1 MRSPYDGGVQHP
13 TGSSWP
19 PPSPSAPPPAAPS
32 APAAP
37 AARPSGWYEA
47 GDGRWYETDIA
58 PAPGWWLASDL
69 RWYPP
74 GLATWVPDAG
84 SPGGWSEAEP
94 WRASRW
100 GLGDAWWGL
109 LVYIVASIA
118 LGFLLLFGMTLIDPD
133 TAFED
138 VEFGAY
144 AVSIGLLANVLAF
157 AGIPWIA
164 SKRKG
169 LASLADDFGLRFRA
183 LDLLIGFGLGIG
195 ALIVAGI
202 TAVAVDSALDVE
214 DTTSNIPV
222 DDLTSPGQVIVFFL
236 AVAIITPII
245 EELFFRGLLLRSLRK
260 RGMGTV
266 STLLITTIVF
276 VLPHLIA
283 ELRWPNILVLFAVIT
298 VYGTVFHLACILT
311 DHRLGAPIVAHM
323 VVNGTAVIV
332 LMLS

>member
-1 MRSPYDGGVQHP
+1 MLDPYDVGVQHP

-19 PPSPSAPPPAAPS
+19 PPSPAPPPPPPLAPV
-32 APAAP
+32 
-37 AARPSGWYEA
+37 RPSGWYEA
-47 GDGRWYETDIA
+47 ADGRWYESDVA

-74 GLATWVPDAG
+74 GLATWAPDDG
-84 SPGGWSEAEP
+84 SPAGWTSAEP
-94 WRASRW
+94 WRGSRW
-100 GLGDAWWGL
+100 GLGDVWWGV
-109 LVYIVASIA
+109 LVYVVASIA

-133 TAFED
+133 TAIED
-138 VEFGAY
+138 MEFGPY

-164 SKRKG
+164 SRRKG
-169 LASLADDFGLRFRA
+169 LASLAADFGLQFRW
-183 LDLLIGFGLGIG
+183 LDVLIGFGLGIG

-202 TAVAVDSALDVE
+202 TAIAVDAALDVE

-222 DDLTSPGQVIVFFL
+222 DDLTGPGQVIVFFV
-236 AVAIITPII
+236 AVAVITPII

-266 STLLITTIVF
+266 ATLLTTTIVF
-276 VLPHLIA
+276 VVPHLIA
-283 ELRWPNILVLFAVIT
+283 ELRWPNIAVLFAVIT

-323 VVNGTAVIV
+323 VVNGTAVLA